1 MSFLRKISKQS
12 ILIGLIFCQI
22 NIYLVFAQSI
32 LTPNEINEDLDQFQ
46 TELEERFAYLKTNNA
61 DYKTAVQSIR
71 EKTAKGMEV
80 NAFGIALTE
89 VLGLFQDCH
98 AGIGGLRYPEG
109 YLPFFIESIGDRYIA
124 VLSDR
129 YNFLDDDFP

>member
-1 MSFLRKISKQS
+1 MSFLQKIIKPS
-12 ILIGLIFCQI
+12 ILIGCIFYQI
-22 NIYLVFAQSI
+22 QVHPSFDQII
-32 LTPNEINEDLDQFQ
+32 LTPNQINEDLDQFQ

-61 DYKTAVQSIR
+61 YYKTAIQSIR
-71 EKTAKGMEV
+71 EKTTKGMEV
-80 NAFGIALTE
+80 NVFGIALTK
-89 VLGLFQDCH
+89 VLGLFQECH

-129 YNFLDDDFP
+129 SNFLDDDFP